1 MKKNILIC
9 SHGLDI
15 GGAERA
21 LLSMLYNFDYGRFD
35 VDLFLYHHDG
45 IWMNQI
51 PAQVN
56 LLPELPEYAALSVPM
71 QQLIALKQYGVLAG
85 RLVGKIAAAVYD
97 KLHKTSDSA
106 VAIEYS
112 HKYTRRYMP
121 PISPDKNY
129 ALAISFLTPHYFVLD
144 NVRADKKIAWIHTDY
159 QALDINIESEQ
170 KMWESYDYIASISE
184 ACTKS
189 FLTKFPKLKNK
200 IILIENTLSEQLT
213 VKQARQNILNEMPKD
228 GTIRLLSI
236 GRFSYPKNFDQIPD
250 ICRRIVE
257 GGKDIKW
264 YIIGYGDD
272 TGIVEAIKYNNMEK
286 HVIILGRRD
295 NPYPYI
301 AACDVYVQPSR
312 YEGKAVS
319 VREAQLLHKPVI
331 ITNYPTS
338 PSQLIDGYDGF
349 IVPLD
354 NQKCAESIIALL
366 DRPDQLAFV
375 AQNTYQ
381 VDYTNKNE
389 LEKLYQII

>member
-159 QALDINIESEQ
+159 QALDINIESER

-272 TGIVEAIKYNNMEK
+272 TGIVEAIKYNNMGK

>member
-159 QALDINIESEQ
+159 QALDINIDSER
-170 KMWESYDYIASISE
+170 KMWGSYDYIASISE

-189 FLTKFPKLKNK
+189 FLTKFPELKNK
-200 IILIENTLSEQLT
+200 IILIENTLSEQLII
-213 VKQARQNILNEMPKD
+213 KQAKKIILNEMPKD

-250 ICRRIVE
+250 ICRRIVD
-257 GGKDIKW
+257 GGKGVKW

-272 TGIVEAIKYNNMEK
+272 TEIIEAIKYNNMDK

-366 DRPDQLAFV
+366 DRPDQLALV
-375 AQNTYQ
+375 AHNTYQ

>member
-1 MKKNILIC
+1 
-9 SHGLDI
+9 
-15 GGAERA
+15 
-21 LLSMLYNFDYGRFD
+21 
-35 VDLFLYHHDG
+35 
-45 IWMNQI
+45 
-51 PAQVN
+51 
-56 LLPELPEYAALSVPM
+56 
-71 QQLIALKQYGVLAG
+71 
-85 RLVGKIAAAVYD
+85 
-97 KLHKTSDSA
+97 
-106 VAIEYS
+106 
-112 HKYTRRYMP
+112 MP
-121 PISPDKNY
+121 PISPDKIY

-144 NVRADKKIAWIHTDY
+144 NVMADKKIAWIHTDY
-159 QALDINIESEQ
+159 QALDINIESER

>member
-159 QALDINIESEQ
+159 QALDINIESER

-236 GRFSYPKNFDQIPD
+236 GRFSYQKNFDQIPD

-272 TGIVEAIKYNNMEK
+272 TGIVEAIKYNNMGK

>member
-159 QALDINIESEQ
+159 QALDINIESER

-272 TGIVEAIKYNNMEK
+272 TGIIEAIKYNNMDK